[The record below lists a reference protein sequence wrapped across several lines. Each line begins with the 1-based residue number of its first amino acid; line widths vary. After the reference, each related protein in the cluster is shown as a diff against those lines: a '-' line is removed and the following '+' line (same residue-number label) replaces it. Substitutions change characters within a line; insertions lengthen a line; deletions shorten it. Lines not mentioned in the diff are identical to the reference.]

1 MLPGEIIVYL
11 LLMLLC
17 LVLSAFFSSSETSFI
32 SLSKLRLRHLA
43 DTGAPG
49 ADRAARMMKRPER
62 FLATVLLGNNIVQTA
77 LAVLATVVATAYLG
91 ESEAVVITTIAVT
104 LTTLLLGDLIPKGV
118 AARHAEGV
126 ATLFVRPIEVITV
139 IFSPVTAALVW
150 ISRAVGKLI
159 GASFAP
165 KSLITEEEFRTILA
179 LGVEE
184 GTMEATEAKLIR
196 GVFRFGDRRVKE
208 VMHPRSEIAWVEQ
221 GTTLNDFRANF
232 LQIPHYRFPV
242 YQDSIDNV
250 AGILTLKDITA
261 AQARGELKDTNDV
274 TAVARHAYFV
284 PETKLVAEL
293 FEEMQGLGLH
303 MAVAVDEYGGTA
315 GLVTMQQLLEE
326 IVGPI
331 ADETE
336 KTDQAVE
343 TIDASTSQ
351 IDASML
357 VDEANEALGL
367 NLPEGQYDTVAGF
380 LLATLGR
387 IPAEG
392 DTVRHHGLRLV
403 VASMKGVKI
412 EKVRI
417 VKD

>member
-17 LVLSAFFSSSETSFI
+17 LVLSAFFSSSETAFTF
-32 SLSKLRLRHLA
+32 LSKLRLRHLA
-43 DTGAPG
+43 ATGVPWAG
-49 ADRAARMMKRPER
+49 RAVRMMEHPER
-62 FLATVLLGNNIVQTA
+62 FLAAVLLGNNIVNTA

-91 ESEAVVITTIAVT
+91 EKQAVVITTIAVT
-104 LTTLLLGDLIPKGV
+104 LTLLLLGDVIPKGV
-118 AARHAEGV
+118 AAHHAEKV
-126 ATLFVRPIEVITV
+126 VSLFVRPMGLVTLLLSPLTTV
-139 IFSPVTAALVW
+139 LAW

-159 GASFAP
+159 GVSYVP
-165 KSLITEEEFRTILA
+165 KSLVTEEEVHNILA
-179 LGVEE
+179 LGVDE
-184 GTMEATEAKLIR
+184 GTMDATEAELIR

-208 VMHPRSEIAWVEQ
+208 VMFPRSEIAWVEK
-221 GTTLNDFRANF
+221 GTTLTDFQANF
-232 LQIPHYRFPV
+232 LQTPHYRFPV

-250 AGILTLKDITA
+250 AGILTLKDITT
-261 AQARGELKDTNDV
+261 AQARGELKDTDDV
-274 TAVARHAYFV
+274 TAMARPAYFV

-315 GLVTMQQLLEE
+315 GLVTIQQLLEE

-331 ADETE
+331 ADETG
-336 KTDQAVE
+336 KTDQTVE
-343 TIDASTSQ
+343 TIDESTSQ
-351 IDASML
+351 IEASML

-387 IPAEG
+387 IPAKG
-392 DTVRHHGLRLV
+392 DSVRHRGLRLV
-403 VASMKGVKI
+403 VASMKGIKI
-412 EKVRI
+412 EKVLI
-417 VKD
+417 IKD